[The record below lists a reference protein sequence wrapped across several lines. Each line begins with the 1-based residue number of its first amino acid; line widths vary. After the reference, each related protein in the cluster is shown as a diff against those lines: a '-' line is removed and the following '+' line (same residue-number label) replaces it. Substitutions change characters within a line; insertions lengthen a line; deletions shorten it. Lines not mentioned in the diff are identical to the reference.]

1 YFSQFLKIQD
11 ANTVVE
17 ANEAIMQAAD
27 TLSIVGALRRV
38 TTLEERDSLVQ
49 SAADFFG
56 NGRVCTAL
64 QQFVEGLKTL
74 NVLDE
79 IQKNPAVFHEL
90 FVILIEEEHGQT
102 LNTFSSMSLKV
113 HTGCLMSKVII
124 STFCLSEG
132 ECSPVT
138 LEMILQFA
146 CGASTVPPL
155 AFPHRPQIEFL
166 HEANKV
172 SPEVNI
178 CLIMLRLP
186 VHSDYESFTKYVKE

>member
-1 YFSQFLKIQD
+1 
-11 ANTVVE
+11 
-17 ANEAIMQAAD
+17 MQAAD

-49 SAADFFG
+49 SAADFFV

-90 FVILIEEEHGQT
+90 FVCSNKRRIENQT
-102 LNTFSSMSLKV
+102 ICYWRDWLV
-113 HTGCLMSKVII
+113 DIE
-124 STFCLSEG
+124 EG

-138 LEMILQFA
+138 LEIILEFA
-146 CGASTVPPL
+146 SRASTVPPL
-155 AFPHRPQIEFL
+155 GFPHRPQIEFL
-166 HEANKV
+166 HETNKV
-172 SPEVNI
+172 FPEANT
-178 CLIMLRLP
+178 CLIVLRLP
-186 VHSDYESFTKYVKE
+186 VHSDYESFTKYMKEGVLQAPTFGVA